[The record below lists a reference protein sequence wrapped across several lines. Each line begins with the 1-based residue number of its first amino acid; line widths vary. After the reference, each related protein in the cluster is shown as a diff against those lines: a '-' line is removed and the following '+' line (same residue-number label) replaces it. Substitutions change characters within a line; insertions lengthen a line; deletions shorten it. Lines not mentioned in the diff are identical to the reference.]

1 MDPDDILI
9 VREPVRAEDLKRL
22 VQLFGDMVKFVADI
36 ERGVLSLGGDLHADG
51 EALLVQGGSRPADLW
66 GGNYYPG
73 LGPAECIRYTSLIN
87 IRPRQD
93 NLGMEVKDPAV
104 RARIEALVFR
114 LVGKGEALR

>member
-51 EALLVQGGSRPADLW
+51 EALLVQDGSRPADLW